1 MGKFNSDDYIINYC
15 GQESLGRNG
24 VALILNKRV
33 QYAVLG
39 CSLKNDRMFSV
50 RFQGKPFNITVKS
63 MAQPLMLKKLKL
75 TNSRRSS
82 RIYTKKKHPFH
93 HRGLECKQG
102 NQEMLGVTGKF
113 GLRVQNEAGER
124 LTEFC

>member
-1 MGKFNSDDYIINYC
+1 MGKFNSDDYIIDYC

-39 CSLKNDRMFSV
+39 CSLKNARMFSV
-50 RFQGKPFNITVKS
+50 HFQGKPFNITVKS
-63 MAQPLMLKKLKL
+63 MAQLLMLKKLKL

-82 RIYTKKKHPFH
+82 RNYTKKRHLFH

-102 NQEMLGVTGKF
+102 NQEILGVTVSLALEYKLKQGK
-113 GLRVQNEAGER
+113 G
-124 LTEFC
+124 